1 MTEWISV
8 KDELPEEY
16 DWVLVTYVDN
26 KNRSLR
32 YVLSVGSIRNG
43 FWTIKESLADPAVK
57 CRDFE
62 KEYNV
67 IVTHWMPLPYPPR

>member
-8 KDELPEEY
+8 KDKLPEEY
-16 DWVLVTYVDN
+16 DWVLVTYVDS
-26 KNRSLR
+26 KNHLLK
-32 YVLSVGSIRNG
+32 YVPSVGSIRNG

-62 KEYNV
+62 KECNV